1 MAASTDPQGP
11 QGPKTLTD
19 QERAQLK
26 AQRAE
31 RLRRAEDRRVART
44 ERRRDAGKFYRVLGV
59 AGLIFFVV
67 GVALAQLIF
76 R

>member
-1 MAASTDPQGP
+1 MTASADP

-19 QERAQLK
+19 RERAQLK

-31 RLRRAEDRRVART
+31 RLRRAEERRGARV
-44 ERRRDAGKFYRVLGV
+44 ERRRDADKFYRVLGV
-59 AGLIFFVV
+59 AALIFFVV
-67 GVALAQLIF
+67 GIGLAQFIF